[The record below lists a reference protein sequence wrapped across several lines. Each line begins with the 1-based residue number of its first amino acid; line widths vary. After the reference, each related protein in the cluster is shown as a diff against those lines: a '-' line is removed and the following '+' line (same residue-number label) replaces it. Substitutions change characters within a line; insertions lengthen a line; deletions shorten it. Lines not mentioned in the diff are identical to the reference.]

1 MSDLNA
7 NSAAFSE
14 AVCIEAM
21 RIFDSCSDKDCIEDL
36 EVVFGSAEDQATIA
50 NATFI
55 KCKSVEVVNT
65 VFDIEPVP
73 FNKGFFSVDLTYTFN
88 VEIEA
93 FSNVSLPSTTLNGV
107 TTFSKKVILY
117 GGDGNTKYFSSDE
130 TTEVN
135 TNGYYS
141 QTLPRATVSVVEP
154 ISLDCKL
161 LPKHRFNNCGC
172 PIQCDDNNAGDCP
185 TPPSVPKVAY
195 ITIGLFSIVQLS
207 RPVPI
212 LVPAYDYCIPSKEC
226 STTTDS
232 PCELF
237 EKIKFPTNEFFP
249 RSLEETEMLNSGRV
263 HEPVS
268 EQPAQ
273 TQTESQA
280 ETHTE

>member
-1 MSDLNA
+1 MSELNC
-7 NSAAFSE
+7 NSAAFKE
-14 AVCIEAM
+14 AVCIESM

-36 EVVFGSAEDQATIA
+36 EVVFCSKEDQEIIR

-55 KCKSVEVVNT
+55 KCKNVQVINT

-73 FNKGFFSVDLTYTFN
+73 FNKGFFSVDLTYTFS

-93 FSNVSLPSTTLNGV
+93 FVNVSLPSTTLNGI

-117 GGDGNTKYFSSDE
+117 GGDGNTKYFSSEE
-130 TTEVN
+130 TADVTP
-135 TNGYYS
+135 TGCYT

-161 LPKHRFNNCGC
+161 LPKYPHCK
-172 PIQCDDNNAGDCP
+172 QCDCHMHCGDGDNAQSSP
-185 TPPSVPKVAY
+185 TNMIPKVAY

-207 RPVPI
+207 RPVPL

-249 RSLEETEMLNSGRV
+249 RSLEETEMLNT
-263 HEPVS
+263 PKAY
-268 EQPAQ
+268 EQAQ
-273 TQTESQA
+273 TEDTNTEA
-280 ETHTE
+280 ES

>member
-1 MSDLNA
+1 MSELNC
-7 NSAAFSE
+7 NSASFKE
-14 AVCIEAM
+14 AVCIESM

-36 EVVFGSAEDQATIA
+36 EVVFCSPEDQEIVR
-50 NATFI
+50 NSTFI

-93 FSNVSLPSTTLNGV
+93 FINVSMPSKTLHGV

-130 TTEVN
+130 TADTSPSGCY
-135 TNGYYS
+135 T
-141 QTLPRATVSVVEP
+141 QTLPKATVSVVEP

-161 LPKHRFNNCGC
+161 IPKYPHCKHC
-172 PIQCDDNNAGDCP
+172 EYPVQCEDCENSDRR
-185 TPPSVPKVAY
+185 PPNPVPKIAY

-207 RPVPI
+207 RPVPL

-249 RSLEETEMLNSGRV
+249 RSLEETEMLNS
-263 HEPVS
+263 HKSYEQEAEEEP
-268 EQPAQ
+268 EE
-273 TQTESQA
+273 ES
-280 ETHTE
+280 

>member
-1 MSDLNA
+1 MSEFNS

-36 EVVFGSAEDQATIA
+36 EVVFGLPEEQEIIK

-55 KCKSVEVVNT
+55 KSKSVEVVNT

-93 FSNVSLPSTTLNGV
+93 FTNVALPSTTLNGV

-117 GGDGNTKYFSSDE
+117 GGNGNTKYFSSDE
-130 TTEVN
+130 TTEVIN
-135 TNGYYS
+135 SNGYYS

-161 LPKHRFNNCGC
+161 LPKYRYNRCDC
-172 PIQCDDNNAGDCP
+172 PVQCDDNNSGDCNI
-185 TPPSVPKVAY
+185 PKVAY

-268 EQPAQ
+268 EQPTQ
-273 TQTESQA
+273 QSETQTETQ
-280 ETHTE
+280 TE

>member
-1 MSDLNA
+1 MSELNS
-7 NSAAFSE
+7 NSAAFKE

-36 EVVFGSAEDQATIA
+36 EVMFCTSEDQDIIR
-50 NATFI
+50 NSSFI
-55 KCKSVEVVNT
+55 KCKNVEVVNT

-93 FSNVSLPSTTLNGV
+93 FINVSLPSKTLHGI

-130 TTEVN
+130 TAEPAPSGCFT
-135 TNGYYS
+135 

-161 LPKHRFNNCGC
+161 IPKHPHYKRCEC
-172 PIQCDDNNAGDCP
+172 PVPCESDSENAE
-185 TPPSVPKVAY
+185 SVQQNQIAKTAY

-237 EKIKFPTNEFFP
+237 DKIKFPTNEFFP
-249 RSLEETEMLNSGRV
+249 RSLEETEMLNS
-263 HEPVS
+263 HKTYEQIS
-268 EQPAQ
+268 EEEETAS
-273 TQTESQA
+273 ES
-280 ETHTE
+280 

>member
-7 NSAAFSE
+7 NPAAFSE
-14 AVCIEAM
+14 VITLEAM

-36 EVVFGSAEDQATIA
+36 EVVFSSPEDQATIA

-55 KCKSVEVVNT
+55 KSKGVEVVNT

-93 FSNVSLPSTTLNGV
+93 FTSVSLPSTTLNGI
-107 TTFSKKVILY
+107 TTFSKKIILY

-130 TTEVN
+130 TVEITN
-135 TNGYYS
+135 SNGYYS

-161 LPKHRFNNCGC
+161 LPKYCYNQCGC
-172 PIQCDDNNAGDCP
+172 PVQCEENNPADS
-185 TPPSVPKVAY
+185 SVPKVAY

-212 LVPAYDYCIPSKEC
+212 LVPAYDYNIPSKEC

-249 RSLEETEMLNSGRV
+249 RSLEETEMLNSPRANETV
-263 HEPVS
+263 T
-268 EQPAQ
+268 EQP
-273 TQTESQA
+273 TET
-280 ETHTE
+280 ETE

>member
-1 MSDLNA
+1 MSDLNC
-7 NSAAFSE
+7 NSAAFKE

-36 EVVFGSAEDQATIA
+36 EVVFALPEEQETIR

-55 KCKSVEVVNT
+55 KSKSVEVVNT

-93 FSNVSLPSTTLNGV
+93 FTNVSLPSTTLNGV

-130 TTEVN
+130 TIEIN
-135 TNGYYS
+135 SNGYYS

-161 LPKHRFNNCGC
+161 LPKYRYNRCEC
-172 PIQCDDNNAGDCP
+172 PVQCDENNSGE
-185 TPPSVPKVAY
+185 SIIPKVAY

-212 LVPAYDYCIPSKEC
+212 LVPAYDYCVPSKEC

-237 EKIKFPTNEFFP
+237 DKIKFPTNEFFP
-249 RSLEETEMLNSGRV
+249 RSLEETEMLNSPRACDAV
-263 HEPVS
+263 D
-268 EQPAQ
+268 EQQ
-273 TQTESQA
+273 EETE
-280 ETHTE
+280 TE

>member
-1 MSDLNA
+1 MSEMNC
-7 NSAAFSE
+7 NSASFKE

-36 EVVFGSAEDQATIA
+36 EVVFCSPEDQEIIR

-93 FSNVSLPSTTLNGV
+93 FVNVSLPSKTLNGV
-107 TTFSKKVILY
+107 TTFNKKVILY

-130 TTEVN
+130 TADTTPVGCY
-135 TNGYYS
+135 TQS
-141 QTLPRATVSVVEP
+141 LPRATVSVVEP

-161 LPKHRFNNCGC
+161 IPKYQHYKHCRYPAHDEESENGEFPQTNN
-172 PIQCDDNNAGDCP
+172 I
-185 TPPSVPKVAY
+185 PKVAY

-249 RSLEETEMLNSGRV
+249 RSLEETEMLNSPKSY
-263 HEPVS
+263 ESSS
-268 EQPAQ
+268 EEE
-273 TQTESQA
+273 TNTES
-280 ETHTE
+280 